1 MQTLEVSRGK
11 FLVQQDIDIQLIDD
25 LKFQILMR
33 LGLNVYQI
41 LKLKS
46 SKENM
51 KKGTLLK
58 EIKEDH

>member
-1 MQTLEVSRGK
+1 MRTLEVSRGK